1 MEKIYVKQLK
11 TFVLNN
17 EENKQMLINLN
28 LIKDDIKV
36 NKRPSKHNRSNIE
49 RVVVGHDADSVLD
62 ANHEGAE

>member
-1 MEKIYVKQLK
+1 MEKIFVKQLK

-28 LIKDDIKV
+28 LIKDDTKV
-36 NKRPSKHNRSNIE
+36 NKRAGKHNRSNIE
-49 RVVVGHDADSVLD
+49 RVVVGHDADSLLD